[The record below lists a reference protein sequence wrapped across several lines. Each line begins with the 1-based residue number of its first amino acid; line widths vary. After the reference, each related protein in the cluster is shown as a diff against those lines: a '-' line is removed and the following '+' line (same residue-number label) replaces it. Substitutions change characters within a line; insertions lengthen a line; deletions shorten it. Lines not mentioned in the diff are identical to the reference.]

1 MVIKLTRDDL
11 AIFILEVVKNDN
23 YTHQMQFISNENK
36 NMLITS
42 ASGIIGKAMIKGF
55 APFLKV
61 MKRTTAPK
69 WFSCWYKGPIVS
81 RLSHTTNW
89 KPETKTY

>member
-23 YTHQMQFISNENK
+23 YTHQMQFIPNENK

-42 ASGIIGKAMIKGF
+42 SSGINGKAMIMG
-55 APFLKV
+55 LRQV
-61 MKRTTAPK
+61 MDPHQIITADYFHIDNPRTCLT
-69 WFSCWYKGPIVS
+69 FGDM
-81 RLSHTTNW
+81 
-89 KPETKTY
+89 TYRQFDF